1 MKETSAQ
8 HSTGIS
14 TQEPGGE
21 LYPQGIGMAV
31 AFDWGLA
38 VQILAIPFL
47 ITFFGFSTPVE
58 GIDMR
63 SALARVLSF
72 VVALPFAV
80 LLVLYG
86 EAVRRG
92 RDWARKIQIVANITL
107 TVVGIASIINLYRGI
122 KSGNFW
128 PIVTEV
134 ILLIFSPLIAWRLSR
149 PVTARWFKTV
159 TSADARKRHGGIW
172 IFYIALWALAGGVLQ
187 AIAGLK

>member
-1 MKETSAQ
+1 MKETPTQ
-8 HSTGIS
+8 HSTGTS
-14 TQEPGGE
+14 AQEPGGA

-38 VQILAIPFL
+38 VQILATPFL
-47 ITFFGFSTPVE
+47 ITFFGFSSPVE
-58 GIDMR
+58 GIDL
-63 SALARVLSF
+63 SSTLARALSGI
-72 VVALPFAV
+72 VVLPFAA

-92 RDWARKIQIVANITL
+92 RDWARKIQIVANATL
-107 TVVGIASIINLYRGI
+107 TLVGIATILSLYRGI

-172 IFYIALWALAGGVLQ
+172 IFYIALWALVGGVLQ